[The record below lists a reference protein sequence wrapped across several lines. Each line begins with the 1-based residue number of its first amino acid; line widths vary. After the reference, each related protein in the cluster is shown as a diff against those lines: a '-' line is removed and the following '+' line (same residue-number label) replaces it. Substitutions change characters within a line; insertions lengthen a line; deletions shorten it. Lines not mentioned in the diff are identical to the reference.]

1 MSLAS
6 RQVRSCASS
15 AERESTSHVRKPLV
29 QGSQIL
35 TLAIVAID
43 DFLDVMESMYTAK
56 AAPYRHLG
64 RLLFTTIPFTY
75 TCFVRN
81 GHKNVGFLL
90 RMLHCA
96 SPIDT

>member
-35 TLAIVAID
+35 TLAIVAFD
-43 DFLDVMESMYTAK
+43 DVLAMYTAK

-64 RLLFTTIPFTY
+64 RLMFTTIPFTY